1 MLKAISQPSL
11 NSYRAPITYTGY
23 AEEDIAE
30 FVIYFALLPRGAL
43 RAKRC
48 YWRKIQ
54 VTGLASTLM
63 VAERGLNNVFFGFF
77 SLDRY
82 DLIQL
87 LKNSS
92 ILPASSR
99 SSAIAEKMLKGVF
112 GNCFLEAKEQEN
124 SFLLFN
130 HSKDF
135 PQLIYITNFLL
146 IKDNQQLEKCVLLRS
161 IIVSS

>member
-1 MLKAISQPSL
+1 M
-11 NSYRAPITYTGY
+11 
-23 AEEDIAE
+23 
-30 FVIYFALLPRGAL
+30 
-43 RAKRC
+43 
-48 YWRKIQ
+48 
-54 VTGLASTLM
+54 TGLASTLM